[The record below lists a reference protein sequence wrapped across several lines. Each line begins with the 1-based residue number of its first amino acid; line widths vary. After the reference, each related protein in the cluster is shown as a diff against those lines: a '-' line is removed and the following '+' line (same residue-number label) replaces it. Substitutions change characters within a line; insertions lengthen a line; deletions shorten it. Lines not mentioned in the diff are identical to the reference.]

1 MANRTSGWEILNGY
15 RFSLKSFMQM
25 LNEQTI
31 KPPCHCHDT
40 VRKAVLQLPIADKA
54 KRGLGEP
61 VPIECCL
68 CRRSLKTAFIN
79 YLMSLSTLC
88 SAHRQG
94 ATAPRLCADW
104 CCVSSL
110 CGSHTVQQDSIG
122 FLCMLTGYC
131 TLEMN
136 VQRPLCFSHPGKRW
150 KAKLTISECWCRR
163 QDRITK
169 RVWG

>member
-1 MANRTSGWEILNGY
+1 
-15 RFSLKSFMQM
+15 M

-31 KPPCHCHDT
+31 KPPCHCHNDT

-131 TLEMN
+131 N
-136 VQRPLCFSHPGKRW
+136 VHFGNERS
-150 KAKLTISECWCRR
+150 KATVFQSPREKMKSQTNSF
-163 QDRITK
+163 
-169 RVWG
+169 